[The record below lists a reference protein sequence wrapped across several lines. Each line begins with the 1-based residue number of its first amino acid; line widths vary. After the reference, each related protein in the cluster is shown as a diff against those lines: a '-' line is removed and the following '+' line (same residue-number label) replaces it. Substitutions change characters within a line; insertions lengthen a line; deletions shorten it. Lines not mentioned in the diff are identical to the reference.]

1 MVSKL
6 LRKKG
11 KKNKRGSMLTL
22 VLVIVAMSLI
32 FITSA
37 VMITNSTRT
46 RYYDNVLSGQARL
59 TVTAVAESF
68 CSSINVQ
75 DIEDSQL
82 ETWCSSNATASVT
95 NAGIPGANGATD
107 TTTRVK
113 FSKDSNY
120 LYADFSTTIGT
131 KSNGSAATE
140 NVRVYFK
147 HKPVVPDTNLFDN
160 LIEVGKETNFGGLN
174 VGAGAPAGKKNTVF
188 IHENGVI
195 AETSG
200 NTIFSDV
207 ICTGEVGF
215 GNASQVKGLL
225 LYAGPDAC
233 VKSMTGSIEP
243 EYLCFVSPSG
253 NAKGNTVGT
262 SCPTDIDAK
271 PKNVLFYNFN
281 INGRFRNADTFY
293 NGGDNSLGSEL
304 DYNGFYDNKM
314 KATYEASNDA
324 LSAVLTKA
332 VTAANDA
339 LKEESKFPT
348 TAAAS
353 AQFLSKVPSTE
364 AAQAQAVIANG
375 GVGGKAMT
383 ALDAAGDTHGVY
395 SCGNYTISNWKTC
408 DLSKGPY
415 IIIVSGTLTI
425 NNNAGF
431 KFINGLDNNGQ
442 ANWAR
447 IILLPG
453 AKLKY
458 ADASGS
464 GGIESRTLN
473 DGTLGAKPHCYVFG
487 YDNTEV
493 FVSADQKTFEA
504 YCGLYGDST
513 KITLKGGSLTLYGR
527 LSCAKLITE
536 NSNGSNY
543 PYCPGPNENVGGGG
557 FSPATT
563 NYDIVRF
570 RYYYT

>member
-11 KKNKRGSMLTL
+11 KNNKRGSMLTL

-82 ETWCSSNATASVT
+82 ETWCSSNATATVT

-131 KSNGSAATE
+131 KSNGSSATE

-147 HKPVVPDTNLFDN
+147 HKPVVTDTNLFDN

-188 IHENGVI
+188 IHENGII

-215 GNASQVKGLL
+215 GNASQVKGIL

-253 NAKGNTVGT
+253 NAKGNTLAT

-293 NGGDNSLGSEL
+293 NGGENSLGSEL

-324 LSAVLTKA
+324 LSAVLSKA

-339 LKEESKFPT
+339 LKDESKFPT
-348 TAAAS
+348 TATAA

-364 AAQAQAVIANG
+364 AAQAQSVIANG

-395 SCGNYTISNWKTC
+395 SCGNYTITNWKTC

-415 IIIVSGTLTI
+415 IIIVRYT
-425 NNNAGF
+425 
-431 KFINGLDNNGQ
+431 DN
-442 ANWAR
+442 R
-447 IILLPG
+447 
-453 AKLKY
+453 
-458 ADASGS
+458 
-464 GGIESRTLN
+464 
-473 DGTLGAKPHCYVFG
+473 
-487 YDNTEV
+487 
-493 FVSADQKTFEA
+493 
-504 YCGLYGDST
+504 
-513 KITLKGGSLTLYGR
+513 
-527 LSCAKLITE
+527 
-536 NSNGSNY
+536 
-543 PYCPGPNENVGGGG
+543 
-557 FSPATT
+557 
-563 NYDIVRF
+563 
-570 RYYYT
+570 